1 MPYLVAALMVGLW
14 VCALSFGW
22 LQAFWGLSLLSE
34 QHLLEVSKNTDFFFS
49 KAKEWVALLSLEL
62 YQGLMQ
68 RGFCWWL
75 LWGSRE

>member
-1 MPYLVAALMVGLW
+1 MA
-14 VCALSFGW
+14 
-22 LQAFWGLSLLSE
+22 E
-34 QHLLEVSKNTDFFFS
+34 
-49 KAKEWVALLSLEL
+49 AKEWVALLSLEL